1 MASSINHKNYSA
13 LVYFRVFIPAGV
25 SDDLKSHFVLI
36 CTQIIFYKKDVSFVC
51 IVYSLVFNV
60 WSHNCSKPKT
70 KIDFIPLSLQI
81 IWPLM
86 RGTNVSKNV
95 ILSNFF
101 FSADYN

>member
-36 CTQIIFYKKDVSFVC
+36 CTQIISYKKDVSFVC

-70 KIDFIPLSLQI
+70 KIDFIPLSADH
-81 IWPLM
+81 M
-86 RGTNVSKNV
+86 A
-95 ILSNFF
+95 SNERYRCIKKCDLIQFF
-101 FSADYN
+101 LFSRL